1 MPITLLHKIVSN
13 PFIYDLS
20 QRLAGS
26 GRATKIFKEEFLA
39 LPKTGKVLDVGG
51 GTGLMRPLFAPQ
63 WEYCCLDSDPQKLA
77 GFQSKFPKDNFLQAS
92 ACEIPKPDKSY
103 DLCIMFGVTHHL
115 TDHDMVIAFKE
126 IRRVLKDGGTFILMD
141 SVWNPRNLAG
151 RFMYFVDRGSHP
163 KTKEKIKTELSN
175 RFHIARTKEWRIQHE
190 YLLCWSIKS
199 ASGA

>member
-1 MPITLLHKIVSN
+1 MVLACLHKLVSN
-13 PFIYDLS
+13 PFVYDLS
-20 QRLAGS
+20 QKMAGFDKT
-26 GRATKIFKEEFLA
+26 TKLFKEEFSL
-39 LPKTGKVLDVGG
+39 LPREGTVLDVGG

-63 WEYCCLDSDPQKLA
+63 WKYCCLDSDPQKLA

-92 ACEIPKPDKSY
+92 ACKIPRPDKSF

-115 TDHDMVIAFKE
+115 TDHEMVKAFEE

-151 RFMYFVDRGSHP
+151 RFIYFVDRGSYP
-163 KTKEKIKTELSN
+163 KTKEKIKIELSK
-175 RFHIARTKEWRIQHE
+175 RFHIARTKEWRIHHQ
-190 YLLCWSIKS
+190 YLLCWCIKS